1 MNPTKQLLTYIGL
14 LMGVSWAIQ
23 ILAIIAT
30 GDINSDGARIWLAG
44 AMISPLIVTLLFLN
58 RNKELRSKVLWKPN
72 NQIFITSFI
81 AVLVPIL
88 IAFIVLFLLQ
98 KFNFGHS
105 NWFSFSTT
113 EVSISGGP
121 FLLGKGQ
128 QTWHA
133 FIFNIL
139 LTGIVFGLLNSFI
152 ATGEEYAWR
161 GLLQPILTENYGI
174 AKGIAILGF
183 IWSMWHLPALLAGY
197 NYPENPVLGCFVLFP
212 IRSIATSFF
221 YAWLTM
227 RNKSFIPA
235 AIAHGALNSIQ
246 TGILSNIQLSAPNIY
261 ENVITIVVTVFFG
274 LLFYYMLIK
283 ENENV

>member
-1 MNPTKQLLTYIGL
+1 MNTTKQLLTYIGL
-14 LMGVSWAIQ
+14 LMGVSWIIQ
-23 ILAIIAT
+23 ISGIIAT

-44 AMISPLIVTLLFLN
+44 AMISPLIVTLFFIN

-72 NQIFITSFI
+72 NQIFITSFM

-98 KFNFGHS
+98 RFNFGHS
-105 NWFSFSTT
+105 NWFSFSAN

-128 QTWHA
+128 QSWLT

-139 LTGIVFGLLNSFI
+139 LTGLAFGLINSFI

-161 GLLQPILTENYGI
+161 GLLQPILTEKYGI
-174 AKGIAILGF
+174 ITGVAILGF

-212 IRSIATSFF
+212 IRLIATSYF

-227 RNKSFIPA
+227 KSKSFIPA
-235 AIAHGALNSIQ
+235 AIAHGTLNSIQ
-246 TGILSNIQLSAPNIY
+246 TGIVSDIQLNVPNHY
-261 ENVITIVVTVFFG
+261 ENVITIVATVFFG
-274 LLFYYMLIK
+274 MIFYYLLIK
-283 ENENV
+283 EYKNV